1 MPHTSGAAMWI
12 SASPRSWQEYF
23 PCWDSTPPSVTG
35 FWTSWQRDR
44 RWYSSAA
51 EHQAPTNTLCTVH
64 SPLFISGST
73 VEMIRSTKFLGVNIA
88 DDLTWSLN
96 TNSTKKAQQRQH
108 FQWRLKRVYHH
119 PSPPPSTE
127 GLWRASW
134 LHHCVFWE
142 CKASEHKPC
151 KLELELGF
159 AWPLLVSP
167 LLNIWMSTT
176 RALF

>member
-1 MPHTSGAAMWI
+1 MEQLASACNDKNLSLNVDKTEEMVVDFRRTPADTS
-12 SASPRSWQEYF
+12 
-23 PCWDSTPPSVTG
+23 
-35 FWTSWQRDR
+35 
-44 RWYSSAA
+44 
-51 EHQAPTNTLCTVH
+51 

-127 GLWRASW
+127 GL
-134 LHHCVFWE
+134 
-142 CKASEHKPC
+142 
-151 KLELELGF
+151 
-159 AWPLLVSP
+159 
-167 LLNIWMSTT
+167 
-176 RALF
+176 